1 MANKLQE
8 LIQEIESQKKKD
20 VKIRSEIK
28 SSFDSMFNLSS
39 STLNNKLTFRSG
51 QISDTGNIELISE
64 GAVVDPCGIRFV
76 ITKGAIKNTL
86 QRALDTGK
94 TTLEVN
100 VDHDSDSILTGNVGY
115 VDLTKAKLKDIG
127 NGRVSL
133 SAPVSLDTKRP
144 IVQDIAQQQEL
155 GIKFGVSIEIAD
167 SNFESNNV
175 VVGNETIYTITSF
188 DILNLAIVRNGA
200 NVDSNFNL
208 FNLTTM
214 KNISKNLQV
223 AETAIEETK
232 PVVEETTVEVSN
244 NSEESQDTVEATPEA
259 VDATIEAVTKIQ
271 EENEK
276 VANENAQLRAEL
288 EARNAQFTEVDNK
301 LTRLQGIVKVK
312 EIPAVQ
318 QKKLAAT
325 VVTPY
330 SGTNFI
336 NPMDDPSLYRSTI
349 DPIVQELRAND
360 DDKFYPLQPKDA
372 STGDYTPVV
381 RAAEMNGW
389 DLGTFDPT
397 TQCCWKLVLSG
408 EAFAS
413 EYFMGTACM
422 QIDVDQYSNLFT
434 SHGQGLQI
442 KGQEGL
448 TPFQKKQIQ
457 TVRVLAE
464 RANYGI
470 LQGNPLAPASVVP
483 AWEGLVSLSSLA
495 PVPVSASNGIL
506 GAFDLWITRMNAW
519 YPSQVSPDGD
529 GLVAYMHTATLQ
541 KIKEEIRVKMVQ
553 GVNGLTLA
561 EKALV
566 ENTNMNSYRGITFTA
581 SPRYIIDNST
591 GATAGQTNII
601 VTPKG
606 NIAAKLFYLTMGKN
620 GVEFADAQTAT
631 PIQIG
636 ANVLSSIPGC
646 QLSTTYA
653 YFVAG
658 LAYAKNRLQIGLI
671 TDVQTLTGSEMSGF
685 RDTLGIHL
693 SGKVTLN

>member
-1 MANKLQE
+1 MANKLQD
-8 LIQEIESQKKKD
+8 LIKKIEEQKLQD
-20 VKIRSEIK
+20 VKARSEVK
-28 SSFDSMFNLSS
+28 DNFDSIFALKSDNGKL
-39 STLNNKLTFRSG
+39 KLTFQSG
-51 QISDTGNIELISE
+51 HISDTGDIQLISE
-64 GAVVDPCGIRFV
+64 GAVVDPAGIRFV
-76 ITKGAIKNTL
+76 ITKGTLKDTLDRAIEFGN
-86 QRALDTGK
+86 

-100 VDHDSDSILTGNVGY
+100 VDHNSDSISTGNVGY
-115 VDLTKAKLKDIG
+115 VDLMKAKLSDIG

-133 SAPVSLDTKRP
+133 TAPVSLDTKRP
-144 IVQDIAQQQEL
+144 IIQDIGRQQEL
-155 GIKFGVSIEIAD
+155 GVKFGVSIEIAD
-167 SNFESNNV
+167 TNFDSDYVE
-175 VVGNETIYTITSF
+175 VGEETIFTIKKF

-214 KNISKNLQV
+214 ANKDLNIKLQV
-223 AETAIEETK
+223 AEETI
-232 PVVEETTVEVSN
+232 PVVETPVEETEVVVETPV
-244 NSEESQDTVEATPEA
+244 VEATPEA
-259 VDATIEAVTKIQ
+259 VDETIEAVTKIQ
-271 EENEK
+271 EENEA
-276 VANENAQLRAEL
+276 VIAENAQLKAQL
-288 EARNAQFTEVDNK
+288 EERNAQFSEVDNK

-312 EIPAVQ
+312 EIPTTEAKVTE
-318 QKKLAAT
+318 KKLAAN

-330 SGTNFI
+330 SGTNYI
-336 NPMDDPSLYRSTI
+336 NPMDDPSLYRSTV

-360 DDKFYPLQPKDA
+360 DDRFYPLQPKDA
-372 STGDYTPVV
+372 SAGDFTPVV
-381 RAAEMNGW
+381 RASEFNGW
-389 DLGTFDPT
+389 DLGTFDPA
-397 TQCCWKLVLSG
+397 TQCCWKLVLTG
-408 EAFAS
+408 EAFAT

-422 QIDVDQYSNLFT
+422 QIDVTQYDNLFT
-434 SHGQGLQI
+434 SHGQGLII

-470 LQGNPLAPASVVP
+470 LQGNPLAAPSVVP
-483 AWEGLVSLSSLA
+483 AWDGLVSLAALA
-495 PVPVSASNGIL
+495 PVPISASNGIL

-519 YPSQVSPDGD
+519 FPSEVSPDGA

-541 KIKEEIRVKMVQ
+541 KIKEEARVKMVQ

-561 EKALV
+561 EKERV
-566 ENTNMNSYRGITFTA
+566 DNFNMNNYRGIRFVA
-581 SPRYIIDNST
+581 SPRYIIDNSINP
-591 GATAGQTNII
+591 TAGQTNII
-601 VTPKG
+601 VTTNG

-636 ANVLSSIPGC
+636 ANVLSAIPGC
-646 QLSTTYA
+646 ALSSTWA